1 MESCRECEAIL
12 LEYRR
17 AYRDFWL
24 NASPETRNVYKSVA
38 SLIGGTEE
46 DVVRLEGLVTPFRTV
61 SAEQLSTEYLREGCP
76 YHLGTSDSKRIRDV
90 IGRKIQH
97 QMATGHFVKFAI
109 GEGSSEAEGRE
120 GNSG

>member
-24 NASPETRNVYKSVA
+24 NASPETRNLHQSVA
-38 SLIGGTEE
+38 NLIEGTED
-46 DVVRLEGLVTPFRTV
+46 DVVRLEGLVPPFRTV
-61 SAEQLSTEYLREGCP
+61 SAEQLSIEHWREGGS
-76 YHLGTSDSKRIRDV
+76 YLGTSDSERIREMM
-90 IGRKIQH
+90 GRKIKH

-109 GEGSSEAEGRE
+109 GEGSREAGGTE

>member
-24 NASPETRNVYKSVA
+24 NASPETRNVYQAVA

-46 DVVRLEGLVTPFRTV
+46 DVVRLEGLAPPFRTLRP
-61 SAEQLSTEYLREGCP
+61 EQLSMEHRSEGGS
-76 YHLGTSDSKRIRDV
+76 YMRTSDSKRIRDV

-97 QMATGHFVKFAI
+97 QRTTGHFVKLWT
-109 GEGSSEAEGRE
+109 
-120 GNSG
+120 

>member
-24 NASPETRNVYKSVA
+24 NASPETRKVYQSVA
-38 SLIGGTEE
+38 NLIGGTE
-46 DVVRLEGLVTPFRTV
+46 DDGVRLEGLVPPFRTV
-61 SAEQLSTEYLREGCP
+61 SAEQFFIEHRREGGP
-76 YHLGTSDSKRIRDV
+76 YLGTSDSERIRAV
-90 IGRKIQH
+90 MGRKIQH

-109 GEGSSEAEGRE
+109 GEGPGETDGRE